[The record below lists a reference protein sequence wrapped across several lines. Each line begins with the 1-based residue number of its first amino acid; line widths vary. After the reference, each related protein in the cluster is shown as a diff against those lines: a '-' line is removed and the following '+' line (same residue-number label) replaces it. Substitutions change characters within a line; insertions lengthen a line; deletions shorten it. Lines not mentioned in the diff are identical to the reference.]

1 MTVSVFTSR
10 VILDVLGVEDFGIYN
25 IVGGFVAMFSLLSG
39 TLTAAS
45 QRFMSYELGRAKSD
59 ISKVFSTSLSIHL
72 MLAAL
77 IFILLESA
85 GVWFLNYKMNI
96 APDRLVAANWVFQ
109 CSILTFC
116 VNLISIPYN
125 ASIIAYEKMTVFA
138 YISVFEAVAKLG
150 IVYLL
155 LLFNFDKLILY
166 AFLTLLVAIVL
177 RCVYGL
183 YCRYKFRE
191 CRFYFIKDKEL
202 YREMLGFSGWNFIGS
217 SANVLNS
224 HGINI
229 LINIFF
235 GVALNAARGIA
246 EQINTTLNSF
256 VLNFMMALNPQI
268 TKNFASGDYD
278 NMNVLIIKGAKYSF
292 FLFWLLSLP
301 ILLETDIVLKIW
313 LVQVPEYTSIL
324 VRYALIYTM
333 CQILSQTLYAAMLA
347 TGKIKEYQI
356 IVGTL
361 SLMAFPTAY
370 IFFFLGLPAQYGY
383 ISSILFSLFCL
394 LARMYLLRRMVP
406 NFSWYIYFKEV
417 ICRIVLVVVLSIILL
432 LILRSF
438 MCLGG
443 IAMLIS
449 TILSSLFF
457 SIICIYFV
465 GLNISERQFI
475 LAVVRKSI
483 KKRF

>member
-1 MTVSVFTSR
+1 MYLYFRTFFTMTVSVFTSR

-125 ASIIAYEKMTVFA
+125 ASIIAYEKMTIFA

-177 RCVYGL
+177 RCVYGF
-183 YCRYKFRE
+183 YCKYKFRE

-361 SLMAFPTAY
+361 SLMAFPTAIY
-370 IFFFLGLPAQYGY
+370 SFF
-383 ISSILFSLFCL
+383 
-394 LARMYLLRRMVP
+394 
-406 NFSWYIYFKEV
+406 
-417 ICRIVLVVVLSIILL
+417 
-432 LILRSF
+432 
-438 MCLGG
+438 
-443 IAMLIS
+443 
-449 TILSSLFF
+449 
-457 SIICIYFV
+457 
-465 GLNISERQFI
+465 
-475 LAVVRKSI
+475 
-483 KKRF
+483 

>member
-125 ASIIAYEKMTVFA
+125 ASIIAYEKMTIFA

-177 RCVYGL
+177 RCVYGF
-183 YCRYKFRE
+183 YCKYKFRE

-361 SLMAFPTAY
+361 SLMAFPTAIY
-370 IFFFLGLPAQYGY
+370 SFF
-383 ISSILFSLFCL
+383 
-394 LARMYLLRRMVP
+394 
-406 NFSWYIYFKEV
+406 
-417 ICRIVLVVVLSIILL
+417 
-432 LILRSF
+432 
-438 MCLGG
+438 
-443 IAMLIS
+443 
-449 TILSSLFF
+449 
-457 SIICIYFV
+457 
-465 GLNISERQFI
+465 
-475 LAVVRKSI
+475 
-483 KKRF
+483 

>member
-1 MTVSVFTSR
+1 MLVNNKRIAKNTLYLYFRTFFTMTVSVFTSR

-125 ASIIAYEKMTVFA
+125 ASIIAYEKMTIFA

-177 RCVYGL
+177 RCVYGF
-183 YCRYKFRE
+183 YCKYKFRE

-361 SLMAFPTAY
+361 SLMAFPTAIY
-370 IFFFLGLPAQYGY
+370 SFF
-383 ISSILFSLFCL
+383 
-394 LARMYLLRRMVP
+394 
-406 NFSWYIYFKEV
+406 
-417 ICRIVLVVVLSIILL
+417 
-432 LILRSF
+432 
-438 MCLGG
+438 
-443 IAMLIS
+443 
-449 TILSSLFF
+449 
-457 SIICIYFV
+457 
-465 GLNISERQFI
+465 
-475 LAVVRKSI
+475 
-483 KKRF
+483 